1 MPRFPYHLIN
11 RAIGAYSRWERWILI
26 GLGLVFLGSLAVL
39 LVRFYWSSTELV
51 PKPGGTYIEGSV
63 GELLPLN
70 PWFTVTNDVNRD
82 VVSLVFS
89 GLMKFNPATQ
99 KIEEDLAT
107 LTVSKDGKVYKL
119 QLKEKLFWH
128 DTTEENPHPV
138 TSDDVLFT
146 FKTIQDPQFPNSLLR
161 QNFQGVEIEKL
172 DDRTTQF
179 TLEDPYSFFPSNL
192 TIGLLPKKS
201 FEGIPADR
209 LDQALDFAFQP
220 IGAGPYRMRSVA
232 QTDFSTEVTLERF
245 DRPIPPPYHL
255 DRIVFRIF
263 PEYQSLLSDTR
274 NLDGIRLVPYTDRGQ
289 PAAPKRFTPRT
300 YSLPQY
306 VALFFNLD
314 RKIVQDQQL
323 RLGLQLGTNKQK
335 VVEAVGQAKI
345 VDTPLLEIDT
355 KDWRYVHDAEAAQ
368 GALFESEWYFPEKV
382 RLQRLLEQREANR
395 VGFIRVP
402 PIALLETGA
411 VLTVTGSVAS
421 LNGATGVRLNGN
433 SVQLSPT
440 SSGTWIASLPTFG
453 TGALREG
460 ENLVKLTDST
470 NKILDSFYLWR
481 TGSAIQYQ
489 RAVQEQ
495 RLVEMFLRTRANT
508 APPQERVSAMDMFLD
523 RGFLRRRQP
532 NDPVGTRINNAN
544 QKLVLTLVT
553 SATPPAYQEVAKQL
567 QAQWAA
573 LGVQVNIV
581 VPATRIEFEDRVLQR
596 DYDILLFGQSML
608 DNLDSYPYWHSSGLQ
623 KTGAKRS
630 DLKIDAYNLSQY
642 SSFESD
648 SLLETVRR
656 TTDEAERADAL
667 NKLRNVLKRDV
678 PTIVLYTPIYTYAH
692 REDILG
698 IELGDLSLHS
708 DRFLTLDRWYV
719 KQQRVFPEG
728 KGWLSFFGWLSSLF
742 SQEPGLKAV

>member
-1 MPRFPYHLIN
+1 MSRFPYHLIN
-11 RAIGAYSRWERWILI
+11 RAIGAYARWERWILACLAI
-26 GLGLVFLGSLAVL
+26 LFVASLAVL
-39 LVRFYWSSTELV
+39 LTRYYWSSTQLV
-51 PKPGGTYIEGSV
+51 PKAGGTYIEGSV

-82 VVSLVFS
+82 IVSLVFS
-89 GLMKFNPATQ
+89 GLMKFDPATK
-99 KIEEDLAT
+99 KIEEDLAK
-107 LTVSKDGKVYKL
+107 LSISKDGKVYKL

-128 DTTEENPHPV
+128 DTTEERPHPV
-138 TSDDVLFT
+138 TADDVLFT
-146 FKTIQDPQFPNSLLR
+146 FKTIQDSRFPNSLLR

-172 DDRTTQF
+172 DDRTVQF
-179 TLEDPYSFFPSNL
+179 TLEDPYSFFSSNL
-192 TIGLLPKKS
+192 TIGLLPKS
-201 FEGIPADR
+201 AFEGIPADR
-209 LDQALDFAFQP
+209 VDQALDFAFHP
-220 IGAGPYRMRSVA
+220 IGAGPYRLRSTA

-245 DRPIPPPYHL
+245 ERPIPPEFHL

-289 PAAPKRFTPRT
+289 PAAPKRFAPRT

-314 RKIVQDQQL
+314 RKIVQDKQL
-323 RLGLQLGTNKQK
+323 RLGLQLGTDKQK
-335 VVEAVGQAKI
+335 IVDGVGQAKI
-345 VDTPLLEIDT
+345 VDTPLLEIET

-368 GALFESEWYFPEKV
+368 GALYESDWYFPEKV

-395 VGFIRVP
+395 VGFLRVP
-402 PIALLETGA
+402 PVALLETGA
-411 VLTVTGSVAS
+411 VLTVTGSVAA
-421 LNGATGVRLNGN
+421 LNGATGVHLNAVA
-433 SVQLSPT
+433 VQLHPT
-440 SSGTWIASLPTFG
+440 SSGTWIAALPTFG
-453 TGALREG
+453 TGALKEG
-460 ENLVKLTDST
+460 ENLVKLVDSK
-470 NKILDSFYLWR
+470 NKILDSFYLFR

-489 RAVQEQ
+489 RAAQEQ

-508 APPQERVSAMDMFLD
+508 APLPERITATDMFLD

-532 NDPVGTRINNAN
+532 QDPIGTRVNNAN

-553 SATPPAYQEVAKQL
+553 SATPPSYQEVAEQIKT
-567 QAQWAA
+567 QWAT
-573 LGVQVNIV
+573 LGVQVNII
-581 VPATRIEFEDRVLQR
+581 VPPTRQEFEDRVLQR
-596 DYDILLFGQSML
+596 DYDLLLFGQSLL

-648 SLLETVRR
+648 ALLETVRR
-656 TTDEAERADAL
+656 TTDDAERADAL
-667 NKLRNVLKRDV
+667 KKLRDVLKRDV
-678 PTIVLYTPIYTYAH
+678 PAVILYTPIYTFAH

-698 IELGDLSLHS
+698 VELGELSLHS

-742 SQEPGLKAV
+742 WQEPGLKPV